1 MRLDKLDDMQLDA
14 LRELGGIGA
23 GHAAT
28 ALSQLVDR
36 PVEITVPEITLLPV
50 EQVPGALG
58 GPERPV
64 AAAYSRLL
72 GEISGSM
79 LFVAPESTAL
89 ALMDNLHGREASATG
104 TFGHEEEA
112 LFVHVAYVLSA
123 AYVAAIAR
131 MAGLNVLPAP
141 PQFALDMA
149 GAILQIAVARIGM
162 RADTALF
169 VRTLFMSEQTTLDAT
184 LFFLPD
190 PDSLE
195 VMLSRLGLA

>member
-1 MRLDKLDDMQLDA
+1 MRPDSLSALQIDA
-14 LRELGGIGA
+14 LREVGGIGA

-36 PVEITVPEITLLPV
+36 AIEITVPEIALLPV
-50 EQVPGALG
+50 TEVPGVLG
-58 GPERPV
+58 GQERVV

-72 GEISGSM
+72 GEISGSI

-89 ALMDNLHGREASATG
+89 ALMDNLHGREAGSTA

-112 LFVHVAYVLSA
+112 LFIHVAYVLAA

-131 MAGLNVLPAP
+131 MADLNVLPAP

-149 GAILQIAVARIGM
+149 GAILEIAVARIGM
-162 RADTALF
+162 RADTALL
-169 VRTLFMSEQTTLDAT
+169 VRTLFMSEETTIDAT

-190 PDSLE
+190 PESLA
-195 VMLSRLGLA
+195 VILSRLGLA

>member
-1 MRLDKLDDMQLDA
+1 MKPEALTDMQVDA
-14 LRELGGIGA
+14 LREVGGIGA

-36 PVEITVPEITLLPV
+36 PVTITVPEIALLPV
-50 EQVPGALG
+50 TEVPRALG
-58 GPERPV
+58 GQERVV

-89 ALMDNLHGREASATG
+89 TLMDNLHGREAGTSL

-131 MAGLNVLPAP
+131 MADLNVLPAP

-149 GAILQIAVARIGM
+149 GAILEIAVARIGM
-162 RADTALF
+162 RADTALL
-169 VRTLFMSEQTTLDAT
+169 VRTLFMSAETTIDAT

-190 PDSLE
+190 PESLA
-195 VMLSRLGLA
+195 VILARLGLA